1 MAFYDVLF
9 KECKLTGTDFS
20 SCNLFS
26 SFRFG
31 QCQMRYVN
39 FRKMKMIKT
48 SFTMCDMA
56 GADFANANLQGSF
69 FGQCDLSGAMFH
81 NTDLTAADFSIAY
94 NRVVIPGNNKL
105 KNAVFSRFNIE
116 GVVVHLGIKLKD

>member
-1 MAFYDVLF
+1 MIWQVRILQMPIC
-9 KECKLTGTDFS
+9 KE
-20 SCNLFS
+20 
-26 SFRFG
+26 
-31 QCQMRYVN
+31 V
-39 FRKMKMIKT
+39 
-48 SFTMCDMA
+48 
-56 GADFANANLQGSF
+56 F

-116 GVVVHLGIKLKD
+116 ELVVHLGIKLKD